1 MSVPSLLVNEHQRF
15 TPEMRDKVLDKLGQS
30 ARATDD
36 PTYRMLTPH
45 HLRQLAQFES
55 HAEPV
60 ISLYL
65 QLTPDRRLH
74 GAWRIVFKDLVAI
87 ALEQI
92 NGKRRRESLTGE
104 LHRIEDA
111 LQAELPALG
120 RGIAFFTCRARG
132 LWRQI
137 ALSLPLPDG
146 VHIGSGPYFR
156 PLARTRDEHDRF
168 ILAVLALDRSRF
180 FMSQIGQVEEVFE
193 VRGERAV
200 PKPEAT
206 RNEARVLAAVTELVL
221 DQFEGRHLLVSAAPE
236 LHAEFVDHLV
246 TTAQQRLGG
255 EFSVDVHA
263 GPPAVAAAA
272 EPAQLAIEERE
283 EIATVQRLLDASPK
297 YFAWGV
303 PATLEAL
310 QERRV
315 MVLAVDDAFSAP
327 GARCGACKALL
338 SAVVSKCPYCD
349 STKIEVVEDVVEL
362 AIEAA
367 LEQRAALEMVRSGRA
382 RQLMVQ
388 RGPMGALFRW

>member
-1 MSVPSLLVNEHQRF
+1 MSVPSLLVDEHHRF

-137 ALSLPLPDG
+137 ALSVPLPDG
-146 VHIGSGPYFR
+146 VHIGSRPYFR

-168 ILAVLALDRSRF
+168 ILAVLALGRSRF

-283 EIATVQRLLDASPK
+283 EIATVQRLLNASPK

-315 MVLAVDDAFSAP
+315 MVLAVDDAFNAP

-349 STKIEVVEDVVEL
+349 SAKIEVVEDVVEL